1 MLSYS
6 HTPTPAHT
14 HSFHP
19 ACQPHYLPTSLP
31 LYVLII
37 LTVGIILTGCNQSG
51 KNTASTEK
59 SKPYI
64 ASDIPVFSADSAFTF
79 VATQVDFGPRVNNTK
94 AHDACA
100 AFLTA
105 KLREYSQEVVV
116 QSGTVTAFDGTLLKF
131 QNLIASFGPSGNNRI
146 LLGAHWDSR
155 PYADHDPDEANFYQA
170 IDGANDGASGVGV
183 LLEVARQL
191 RLKAPPIGVDIIFFD
206 AEDYGPPE
214 ALQEG
219 LNSGDFWGLGSQY
232 WAKNPH
238 LPDYY
243 AKYGI
248 LLDMVGAAGAT
259 FLMEGVSM
267 EHAPQVVKKVWDIGG
282 MIGYSSYFLFQRGG
296 YITDDHYYVIRDRGI
311 PMIDI
316 IHLDHTSETGM
327 YKHWHT
333 VDDSLD
339 KIDPGTLQ
347 AVGQTLLTVIYS
359 EK

>member
-1 MLSYS
+1 MQS
-6 HTPTPAHT
+6 HPHPLFPSSPHHLITPSLH
-14 HSFHP
+14 H
-19 ACQPHYLPTSLP
+19 LITSSLF
-31 LYVLII
+31 LFLLASIFS
-37 LTVGIILTGCNQSG
+37 GCNQPGSNSAT
-51 KNTASTEK
+51 KEK
-59 SKPYI
+59 AKPYI
-64 ASDIPVFSADSAFTF
+64 AADIPAFNADTAFEY
-79 VATQVDFGPRVNNTK
+79 VKAQVDFGPRVNNTK

-100 AFLTA
+100 AFLAA
-105 KLREYSQEVVV
+105 KLREYSQDVIV
-116 QSGTVTAFDGTLLKF
+116 QSGTVDAFDGTQLKF

-155 PYADHDPDEANFYQA
+155 PYADHDPDKANFYKA

-191 RLKAPPIGVDIIFFD
+191 SLKAPPIGVDIIFFD

-219 LNSGDFWGLGSQY
+219 MNSGDFWGLGSQY

-238 LPDYY
+238 HPDYY

-259 FLMEGVSM
+259 FLMEGFSM
-267 EHAPQVVKKVWDIGG
+267 EHAPHVVKKVWDIGG
-282 MIGYSSYFLFQRGG
+282 MIGFSSYFQFQRGG
-296 YITDDHYYVIRDRGI
+296 YITDDHYYVIRDRGV

-316 IHLDHTSETGM
+316 IHLDQASETGM

-339 KIDPGTLQ
+339 KIDRGTLK
-347 AVGQTLLTVIYS
+347 AVGQTILTVIYS

>member
-1 MLSYS
+1 M
-6 HTPTPAHT
+6 A
-14 HSFHP
+14 
-19 ACQPHYLPTSLP
+19 
-31 LYVLII
+31 
-37 LTVGIILTGCNQSG
+37 TVLTGCNPTGGDSG
-51 KNTASTEK
+51 SKKS
-59 SKPYI
+59 SKPVI
-64 ASDIPVFSADSAFTF
+64 AADIPLFNADSAFGF
-79 VATQVDFGPRVNNTK
+79 VKAQVDFGPRVNNTE
-94 AHDACA
+94 AHQKCA
-100 AFLTA
+100 AYLTERLGESS
-105 KLREYSQEVVV
+105 KDVVV
-116 QSGTVTAFDGTLLKF
+116 QSGTVTAFDGTPLQF
-131 QNLIASFGPSGNNRI
+131 QNIIASFGPPGNNRI

-155 PYADHDPDEANFYQA
+155 PYADHDPDEGNFNKA

-183 LLEVARQL
+183 LLEIARQL
-191 RLKAPPIGVDIIFFD
+191 STKAPPIGVDIILFD

-238 LPDYY
+238 QPDYY

-259 FLMEGVSM
+259 FLMEGFSM
-267 EHAPQVVKKVWDIGG
+267 EHAPHVVKKVWDIGNLL
-282 MIGYSSYFLFQRGG
+282 GYSSYFLFQRGG
-296 YITDDHYYVIRDRGI
+296 YITDDHYYVIRHRGI

-316 IHLDHTSETGM
+316 IHLDQQSETGM

-339 KIDPGTLQ
+339 KIDKGTLQ

>member
-1 MLSYS
+1 MK
-6 HTPTPAHT
+6 
-14 HSFHP
+14 
-19 ACQPHYLPTSLP
+19 YLGIAF
-31 LYVLII
+31 II
-37 LTVGIILTGCNQSG
+37 LATIITGCNQSG
-51 KNTASTEK
+51 TDSASKRK
-59 SKPYI
+59 SKPFI
-64 ASDIPVFSADSAFTF
+64 AADIPVFNNDSAFTY
-79 VATQVDFGPRVNNTK
+79 VATQVNFGPRVNNSK

-100 AFLTA
+100 DFLTA
-105 KLREYSQEVVV
+105 KLREFSSDVVV
-116 QSGTVTAFDGTLLKF
+116 QAGTVNAFDGTPLQF
-131 QNLIASFGPSGNNRI
+131 QNIIASFGPSGNNRI

-155 PYADHDPDEANFYQA
+155 PFADHDPDERNFYTA

-183 LLEVARQL
+183 LMEVARQL
-191 RLKAPPIGVDIIFFD
+191 SLKPPPIGVDIIFFD

-214 ALQEG
+214 ELQDSR
-219 LNSGDFWGLGSQY
+219 NSGDFWGLGSQY

-238 LPDYY
+238 QPDYY

-248 LLDMVGAAGAT
+248 LLDMVGAADAT

-267 EHAPQVVKKVWDIGG
+267 EYAPQVVKKVWDVGNV
-282 MIGYSSYFLFQRGG
+282 IGYSSYFLFQRGG
-296 YITDDHYYVIRDRGI
+296 SITDDHYYVIRDRGI

-316 IHLDHTSETGM
+316 IHLDQTSETGM

-339 KIDPGTLQ
+339 KIDRGTLQ